1 MKDFR
6 QLCPAC
12 KQTLE
17 LPISASGKRAQC
29 PACEAT
35 FIAGE
40 KLSQTTVDPA
50 SPVQSTDENAS
61 VDSAANETD
70 QETHPEPTEPQNT
83 HEPRES
89 SEPLEIVEPPVRT
102 ANTEPSDAA
111 NPTPNNPIN
120 SRLANP
126 INSGLANP
134 ANSGLDNPISSGL
147 ANPISSGLANPI
159 SSGLANPA
167 NQPISTPAPDNS
179 APENS
184 ALLSAAEDSAARKT
198 DTRADRATPLEGT
211 GQYEASAAETANQS
225 PDQLYS
231 EDRNPFSQPLLQ
243 KAVVTEPSSFFVNS
257 NEISDEHITAQTQ
270 ITIMS
275 CSFVEI
281 FKTTWAILLDRG
293 LLLVASLLVLTFI
306 LAFILT
312 AGTVATWIMSLLIT
326 DAVMFIVHCSAI
338 ILISMLTTI
347 SLCRNAISVVRKTP
361 QLVAD
366 SSVTFR
372 SLLNTLVPASL
383 IAAVASYFKWQ
394 LLPMYTIDITV
405 LVLMGLCTIGTLGWF
420 WSSLFLCSDMQCSGF
435 KSLVTAARIFYR
447 NKVSTLA
454 LISTCTILM
463 LMGIVSWGLLLIVV
477 LPFIQLLLAT
487 SYLMMT
493 NQPFANPRYLI
504 ATDETT

>member
-70 QETHPEPTEPQNT
+70 QETHPEPTKPQNSN
-83 HEPRES
+83 EPRES

-111 NPTPNNPIN
+111 NPIPNNPIN

-134 ANSGLDNPISSGL
+134 ANSEN
-147 ANPISSGLANPI
+147 ANPI

-167 NQPISTPAPDNS
+167 NQPISAPAPDNP
-179 APENS
+179 APDNP
-184 ALLSAAEDSAARKT
+184 ALLSAAEDSAAPKT
-198 DTRADRATPLEGT
+198 DTRADLATPLEVN
-211 GQYEASAAETANQS
+211 GQYEASTAETANQS

-293 LLLVASLLVLTFI
+293 LLLVASLLVLSFI

-326 DAVMFIVHCSAI
+326 DAVMFIVHCLAI

-347 SLCRNAISVVRKTP
+347 LLCRNAISVVRKTP

-405 LVLMGLCTIGTLGWF
+405 IVLIGLCTIGTLGWF

-435 KSLVTAARIFYR
+435 KSLATAARIFYR
-447 NKVSTLA
+447 NKISTLA
-454 LISTCTILM
+454 LISTCTILIM
-463 LMGIVSWGLLLIVV
+463 MGIVSWGILLIVV

-504 ATDETT
+504 ATDETA

>member
-1 MKDFR
+1 M
-6 QLCPAC
+6 
-12 KQTLE
+12 
-17 LPISASGKRAQC
+17 
-29 PACEAT
+29 
-35 FIAGE
+35 
-40 KLSQTTVDPA
+40 
-50 SPVQSTDENAS
+50 
-61 VDSAANETD
+61 
-70 QETHPEPTEPQNT
+70 
-83 HEPRES
+83 
-89 SEPLEIVEPPVRT
+89 
-102 ANTEPSDAA
+102 
-111 NPTPNNPIN
+111 
-120 SRLANP
+120 
-126 INSGLANP
+126 
-134 ANSGLDNPISSGL
+134 
-147 ANPISSGLANPI
+147 
-159 SSGLANPA
+159 
-167 NQPISTPAPDNS
+167 
-179 APENS
+179 
-184 ALLSAAEDSAARKT
+184 
-198 DTRADRATPLEGT
+198 
-211 GQYEASAAETANQS
+211 
-225 PDQLYS
+225 
-231 EDRNPFSQPLLQ
+231 
-243 KAVVTEPSSFFVNS
+243 TEPSSFFVNS

-293 LLLVASLLVLTFI
+293 LLLVASLLVLSFI
-306 LAFILT
+306 LAFIVA

-326 DAVMFIVHCSAI
+326 DAVMFIVYCSAI
-338 ILISMLTTI
+338 ILISLLTTI
-347 SLCRNAISVVRKTP
+347 LLCRNAISVVRKTP

-405 LVLMGLCTIGTLGWF
+405 IVLIGLCTIGTLGWF

-435 KSLVTAARIFYR
+435 KSLVTAAHIFYR

-493 NQPFANPRYLI
+493 DQPFANPRYLI